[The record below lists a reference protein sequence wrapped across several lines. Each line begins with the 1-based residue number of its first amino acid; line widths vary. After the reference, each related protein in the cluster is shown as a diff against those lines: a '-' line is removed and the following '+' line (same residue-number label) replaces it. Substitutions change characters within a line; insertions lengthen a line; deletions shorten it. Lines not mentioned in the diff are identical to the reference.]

1 VPEAVDVNR
10 ENPAPPAAVPPK
22 VLTALGRFRI
32 AALIVGVA
40 LIVLV
45 IAMVLRYGFDQRWAV
60 AAWGPIHGALY
71 FGYFIV
77 TLDLSFKAR
86 WTPIGTL
93 LVVLAGVVP
102 IGSFYAERIVHR
114 KVLAGERV

>member
-1 VPEAVDVNR
+1 VPETVDVTA
-10 ENPAPPAAVPPK
+10 PAGVPPK
-22 VLTALGRFRI
+22 VLAALGRFRV
-32 AALIVGVA
+32 AAIVVGVA

-45 IAMVLRYGFDQRWAV
+45 VAMVLRYGFDQRWAV
-60 AAWGPIHGALY
+60 ATWGPIHGTLY
-71 FGYFIV
+71 FAYFVIV
-77 TLDLSFKAR
+77 LDLSFKAR

>member
-1 VPEAVDVNR
+1 MPEAVDVDRDNQ
-10 ENPAPPAAVPPK
+10 AASAGVPPK
-22 VLTALGRFRI
+22 VLAALGRFRI
-32 AALIVGVA
+32 AALLVGVA

-60 AAWGPIHGALY
+60 AAWGPVHGALY
-71 FGYFIV
+71 FGYFIL

-86 WTPIGTL
+86 WTPVGTL

-102 IGSFYAERIVHR
+102 IASFYGERVVHR